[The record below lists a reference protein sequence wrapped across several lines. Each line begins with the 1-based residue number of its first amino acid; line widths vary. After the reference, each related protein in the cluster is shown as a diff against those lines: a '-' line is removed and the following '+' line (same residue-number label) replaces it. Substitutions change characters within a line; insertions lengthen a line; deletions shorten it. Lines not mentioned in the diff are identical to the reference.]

1 MGMSVALVTLNDANI
16 RRVLEDPPL
25 VWQVI
30 APDDPAAYQSAR
42 ERQGRRAPVFRAF
55 NRVPAGPADGVP
67 GLEMAGTEGISTDL
81 DQAWH
86 GIHYL
91 LTGTAWEGDLP
102 RGFLVSGGTPA
113 GHVDAG
119 YGPARVLMAEE
130 TRAVHETLRALSDDD
145 LAERF
150 DPADMRA
157 KQIYPTRIWSDEDAE
172 DDTLEYLLEHVRRL
186 RAFLERAA
194 QADVGIVIYVS

>member
-30 APDDPAAYQSAR
+30 APGDPAAYQSAR
-42 ERQGRRAPVFRAF
+42 EQEGRRAPVFRAF
-55 NRVPAGPADGVP
+55 NRIPIAEGAPA
-67 GLEMAGTEGISTDL
+67 LEMAGTEGISTDL

-91 LTGTAWEGDLP
+91 LTGTAWDGDLP

-119 YGPARVLMAEE
+119 YGPARVLTARE
-130 TRAVHETLRALSDDD
+130 TRAVHEALGALSDEE
-145 LAERF
+145 LAARF
-150 DPADMRA
+150 DPVDMRA
-157 KQIYPTRIWSDEDAE
+157 KQIYPTRIWSDDGGEE
-172 DDTLEYLLEHVRRL
+172 DTLGYLLGHVGRL
-186 RAFLERAA
+186 RSFLERAA
-194 QADVGIVIYVS
+194 QANVGIVIYVS